1 MSSDRRIKKESNE
14 ERVCFL
20 TKEFTRGNVGYLLK
34 KVISFSNFQRKQS
47 SPIYSPLS
55 PLQIPTS
62 KMDSRPHSQE
72 AASTNHV
79 PTLSTAKTIKRSSSY
94 SDPGHEA
101 PTEAILAK
109 KDHEDN
115 YQQQIKV
122 ASTALLNDD
131 RIGTGSKAGRSL
143 QNVLMDT
150 EHCLR
155 DQRRESLHKR
165 DHK

>member
-1 MSSDRRIKKESNE
+1 MFFDQRIYKGECGLFIKEGHLVQKSS
-14 ERVCFL
+14 
-20 TKEFTRGNVGYLLK
+20 TKTIF
-34 KVISFSNFQRKQS
+34 
-47 SPIYSPLS
+47 PIYSHSLM
-55 PLQIPTS
+55 LQIPTS